1 MTALRISIGL
11 VAVLVIA
18 AAGYAL
24 RNVNYAEQDPT
35 RVERAGF
42 VEKQA
47 TINGSRL
54 NYAEGPDAGP
64 PLLLIHGQLT
74 DWRSWSRVLPELS
87 KRYHVFAVDCYGHG
101 RSAHTPD
108 KYTGR
113 ALAADMNRFLTD
125 VVGGPAT
132 VVGHSSGG
140 LIAAI
145 LAADAPELVRAVV
158 LEDPPF
164 FSSVLPRATKT
175 FNYVGLAT
183 AAHEFLR
190 SGETDFTGYFVR
202 HAAIW
207 ELFKGLKRPLQKMA
221 LSYHEHHPG
230 EPVRLLALPPIFN
243 EMLRAMDT
251 YDPRFGETF
260 YNNSFHEGF
269 DHAQTLAR
277 ISGPTALIHANWSYD
292 DNGILLAAMDG
303 NDAERARTL
312 LHDVEFHRVDTGHGF
327 HFEDSDRF
335 DEILPNLEARLP
347 GRAGG

>member
-158 LEDPPF
+158 LEEPPF

-175 FNYVGLAT
+175 FNYVGVAT

-207 ELFKGLKRPLQKMA
+207 DLFKGLKRPLQKMA
-221 LSYHEHHPG
+221 LTTNTIPG
-230 EPVRLLALPPIFN
+230 NRSDSSQCHRHSTKCCVPWTHTTRDSERRSTTTAFTKVSTMRRHSAASAGPP
-243 EMLRAMDT
+243 
-251 YDPRFGETF
+251 
-260 YNNSFHEGF
+260 H
-269 DHAQTLAR
+269 
-277 ISGPTALIHANWSYD
+277 
-292 DNGILLAAMDG
+292 
-303 NDAERARTL
+303 
-312 LHDVEFHRVDTGHGF
+312 
-327 HFEDSDRF
+327 
-335 DEILPNLEARLP
+335 
-347 GRAGG
+347 